1 MNRRLRPLPIAKA
14 ATLFAYGMDTMDI
27 ARHLNRTEAE
37 VYNFLSDARRL
48 GLLK

>member
-1 MNRRLRPLPIAKA
+1 MNPRLKPLSLTRAPVM
-14 ATLFAYGMDTMDI
+14 FREGMDTLAI
-27 ARHLNRTEAE
+27 ARFLNRTEAE